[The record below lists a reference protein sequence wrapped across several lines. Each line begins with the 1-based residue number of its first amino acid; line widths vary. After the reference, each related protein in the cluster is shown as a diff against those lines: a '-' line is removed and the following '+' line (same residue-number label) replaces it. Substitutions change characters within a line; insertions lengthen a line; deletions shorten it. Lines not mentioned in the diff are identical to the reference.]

1 LNDFVGIV
9 KFLHGKNEKKK
20 SLARSCSNSKIWSLE
35 MASNLFF
42 LAHTLA
48 IVAAAST
55 LVAIV

>member
-1 LNDFVGIV
+1 MILLVLSSF
-9 KFLHGKNEKKK
+9 FMEKMKK
-20 SLARSCSNSKIWSLE
+20 QISLARSCSNSEIWSLE

-42 LAHTLA
+42 LAHMFA

>member
-1 LNDFVGIV
+1 M
-9 KFLHGKNEKKK
+9 EKMKK
-20 SLARSCSNSKIWSLE
+20 IISLARSCSNSEIWSLE

-42 LAHTLA
+42 LAHMFA

>member
-1 LNDFVGIV
+1 LNDLVGIV
-9 KFLHGKNEKKK
+9 KFLHGQNEKKK
-20 SLARSCSNSKIWSLE
+20 NHLQGAAATARWSLE

-42 LAHTLA
+42 LAHMFA